1 LRTVYSSK
9 RYTAPVQK
17 FTAARIHNFICVQN
31 TSITW
36 AI

>member
-1 LRTVYSSK
+1 VQ
-9 RYTAPVQK
+9 VQK
-17 FTAARIHNFICVQN
+17 FTAVRIHNFICVQN